1 MSMEDKVEGYRR
13 KLEKYEKVREAEA
26 RQISIKDIL
35 SKKILDVYLPDYGG
49 YIRVAKLTYTE
60 LLDLRNQAKSN
71 DELNYLIVWKAI
83 NKVDPSITID
93 DVREMPV
100 DAFTAILM
108 RIVTPFQR
116 LGALLEEAGKLNS

>member
-1 MSMEDKVEGYRR
+1 MEDKVEGYRR

>member
-35 SKKILDVYLPDYGG
+35 YKKILDVYLPDYGG